1 MAAEEASI
9 PAENEKE
16 AEPKAKG
23 KKPRPFDFS
32 KLGMLL

>member
-1 MAAEEASI
+1 MAEEEASI
-9 PAENEKE
+9 PAKSEK